1 MAASPPRIVHVIPQI
16 GIGGAEMQLCRL
28 ISGTPAGR
36 AEHRV
41 LFYSDSLDEQ
51 GFQVYRDS
59 GIVLTRVARGSG
71 GSPAFLWRLTKAV
84 TERRP
89 DIVHCWLPSAAFW
102 GRWAATLAGAKRI
115 VLAIRN
121 THIDLVP
128 LLRISRLADGGRIR
142 YLVNS
147 TATAEAVTRLIGAP
161 PERTTVIWNG
171 IDLRE
176 RPSTALRESLLQR
189 YGCPPGTWVV
199 LTVGRLTAIKNYPML
214 LRVAA
219 RCRGRLPVHFFVVGH
234 GDLEVDLK
242 NLANQLNVSD
252 TVHFLGLRRDVSA
265 LLGAADL
272 FCYTS
277 RYEGF
282 PNALLE
288 AMEAGRPIV
297 TTRFAG
303 VEDLISPGLDAR
315 VVDLDDDEA
324 AFQEV
329 RTLLE
334 DPAAAARLGAAARR
348 TVEERFTTERMVEAT
363 LAYYNRI
370 MSGLA

>member
-1 MAASPPRIVHVIPQI
+1 MHVIPQI

-59 GIVLTRVARGSG
+59 GVVFSRVERGRG

-84 TERRP
+84 AERRP

-121 THIDLVP
+121 THIDLVR
-128 LLRISRLADGGRIR
+128 LLRVSRLADGGRIW

-147 TATAEAVTRLIGAP
+147 TATAEAVARVIGAP
-161 PERTTVIWNG
+161 PGRTTVVWNG

-176 RPSTALRESLLQR
+176 RPSPVPREALLQR
-189 YGCPPGTWVV
+189 YGCPSGTRVV

-219 RCRGRLPVHFFVVGH
+219 RCRGRLPVHFFVAGH
-234 GDLEVDLK
+234 GELETDLK
-242 NLANQLNVSD
+242 NRARELNVAD
-252 TVHFLGLRRDVSA
+252 TVHFLGLRRDVPG

-288 AMEAGRPIV
+288 AMAAARPIV
-297 TTRFAG
+297 TARFAG
-303 VEDLISPGLDAR
+303 VEDLIAPGLTAR
-315 VVDLDDDEA
+315 VVDPDDDEA
-324 AFQEV
+324 AFEAV

-334 DPAAAARLGAAARR
+334 DPAAAAGLGAAARR
-348 TVEERFTTERMVEAT
+348 TVEERFTMERMVEAT
-363 LAYYNRI
+363 LGYYDRI